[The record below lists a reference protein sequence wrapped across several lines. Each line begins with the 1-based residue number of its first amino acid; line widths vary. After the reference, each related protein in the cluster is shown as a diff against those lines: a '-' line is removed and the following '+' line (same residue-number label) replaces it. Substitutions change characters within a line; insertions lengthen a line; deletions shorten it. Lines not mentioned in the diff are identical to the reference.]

1 MLISILHS
9 TAVLDFVA
17 LLIRCQVLVYKASS
31 FFGCAWCM
39 GCDTSEFWAESSLLV
54 CMYFILQ
61 GAQLFY
67 VANPYDSVLRNLIA
81 VALTS
86 IVVFLNF
93 DKQQSTSHR
102 PVKLEMAD
110 GLELN
115 GTTKS
120 TETST
125 AEAQP
130 YLWL

>member
-1 MLISILHS
+1 MPG
-9 TAVLDFVA
+9 AWVA
-17 LLIRCQVLVYKASS
+17 IPVS
-31 FFGCAWCM
+31 FGLSHHYLC
-39 GCDTSEFWAESSLLV
+39 GT
-54 CMYFILQ
+54 YFILQ

-67 VANPYDSVLRNLIA
+67 FANPYDSVLRNLIA
-81 VALTS
+81 VGLIS
-86 IVVFLNF
+86 IVEFLNF
-93 DKQQSTSHR
+93 DKQQSTLHH

-120 TETST
+120 TETSM

>member
-1 MLISILHS
+1 
-9 TAVLDFVA
+9 
-17 LLIRCQVLVYKASS
+17 
-31 FFGCAWCM
+31 M

-67 VANPYDSVLRNLIA
+67 FANPYDSVLRNLIA
-81 VALTS
+81 VGLTS

-93 DKQQSTSHR
+93 DKQQSTSHH

>member
-1 MLISILHS
+1 
-9 TAVLDFVA
+9 
-17 LLIRCQVLVYKASS
+17 
-31 FFGCAWCM
+31 
-39 GCDTSEFWAESSLLV
+39 
-54 CMYFILQ
+54 MYFILQ

-67 VANPYDSVLRNLIA
+67 FPNPYDSVLRNLIA
-81 VALTS
+81 VGLIS

>member
-1 MLISILHS
+1 
-9 TAVLDFVA
+9 
-17 LLIRCQVLVYKASS
+17 
-31 FFGCAWCM
+31 
-39 GCDTSEFWAESSLLV
+39 
-54 CMYFILQ
+54 MYFTLQ

-67 VANPYDSVLRNLIA
+67 FAYPHDSVLRNLIA
-81 VALTS
+81 VVLTS

-93 DKQQSTSHR
+93 DKQQSTSHH
-102 PVKLEMAD
+102 PAKLEMAD

-130 YLWL
+130 NLWL